1 MNFLLLT
8 ALKAEAN
15 PLIKKYNLKKDLKTQ
30 LFINKNISLLITGVG
45 KDKTQARIKSIIDL
59 KNNWDDTILI
69 NVGIAG
75 GEKNKTK
82 IGSIYFINKI
92 LDEEDGNIFFPD
104 ILIKHYLEE
113 ISLTTVLNSVTSDSH
128 KYTGLVD
135 MEASMIFETISF
147 YTNCHRLVF
156 LKIVSDHMN
165 ILDWKSINVE
175 SLIQKQIE
183 SISKIINSYNN
194 QNLSNRII
202 LDKVEINLLTKYS
215 EKLKLTKTQSIELM
229 LLSENFKKNN
239 GLIADLDFYFKQ
251 IPKSKQERN
260 KVFDKIRKYL
270 SA

>member
-1 MNFLLLT
+1 MNFLFLT
-8 ALKAEAN
+8 ALKVEAT
-15 PLIKKYNLKKDLKTQ
+15 PIIKRFNLEKDLKTQ
-30 LFINKNISLLITGVG
+30 LFINNNISLLITGVG
-45 KDKTQARIKSIIDL
+45 KHKTKFRLKSIIDF
-59 KNNWDDTILI
+59 KINWDKTIII

-75 GEKNKTK
+75 GEKNKTN
-82 IGSIYFINKI
+82 IGSIYLINKI
-92 LDEEDGNIFFPD
+92 IDEETGKIFFPD
-104 ILIKHYLEE
+104 ILIKNNLEE
-113 ISLTTVLNSVTSDSH
+113 ISLTTVINSVSDDSFN
-128 KYTGLVD
+128 YTGLVD
-135 MEASMIFETISF
+135 MEASAIFESLSSYIP
-147 YTNCHRLVF
+147 CHRFIF

-215 EKLKLTKTQSIELM
+215 KKLKLTKTQSIELM

-239 GLIADLDFYFKQ
+239 GLISGLDFYFKQ

-260 KVFDKIRKYL
+260 KVFDKIRKHL

>member
-15 PLIKKYNLKKDLKTQ
+15 PLIKRFNLKKDLKTQ
-30 LFINKNISLLITGVG
+30 LFINKNISLLITSVG
-45 KDKTQARIKSIIDL
+45 KDKTKARLKSIIDL
-59 KNNWDDTILI
+59 KKKWEDTIFI

-82 IGSIYFINKI
+82 IGSIYFVNKI
-92 LDEEDGNIFFPD
+92 VDEENGNTFFPD
-104 ILIKHYLEE
+104 ILIKHNLEE
-113 ISLTTVLNSVTSDSH
+113 ISLTTVLNSVTSNSN

-135 MEASMIFETISF
+135 MEASMIFETISL
-147 YTNCHRLVF
+147 YTTCHRLVF
-156 LKIVSDHMN
+156 LKIVSDHMD

-183 SISKIINSYNN
+183 DIAKIINSYNN

-202 LDKVEINLLTKYS
+202 LDKVEISLLAKYS
-215 EKLKLTKTQSIELM
+215 EKLKLSKTQSIELI

-239 GLIADLDFYFKQ
+239 GLITGLDFYFKQ
-251 IPKSKQERN
+251 TPKSKQERN
-260 KVFDKIRKYL
+260 KVFDKIKKYL
-270 SA
+270 SS